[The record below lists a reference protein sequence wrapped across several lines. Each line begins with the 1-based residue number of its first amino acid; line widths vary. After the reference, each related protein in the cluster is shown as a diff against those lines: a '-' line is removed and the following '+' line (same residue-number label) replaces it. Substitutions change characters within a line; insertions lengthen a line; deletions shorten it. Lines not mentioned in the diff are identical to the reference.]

1 MSRIHPTA
9 VIDPAAQL
17 ADDVEVGAHCVIQ
30 GPVTVGAGSRL
41 FPNVT
46 LLGDTTIGSGNTF
59 YPGCVLGAPPQDL
72 KHRGEATRLTVG
84 DNNHFREH
92 VTVHPGTVAGGGLTT
107 VGSDGLF
114 MVGSHIAHDCRVA
127 NNVVLA
133 NHVLLAGHVVIHDR
147 ATLNGASALH
157 HFTTVG
163 RLAYIGGL
171 TRITVDVHPFT
182 IVEGHPARV
191 RACNTIGLQRA
202 GVAQEDVDAVKRAIR
217 MILMSSDRP
226 ASEALLEVDERYP
239 GHALVGELTA
249 SVRASQAGRQ
259 GRAAEG
265 GRTVHG
271 DAS

>member
-9 VIDPAAQL
+9 VIDPAARL
-17 ADDVEVGAHCVIQ
+17 ADDVEVGAHCVIE
-30 GPVTVGAGSRL
+30 GPVVIGAGGRL
-41 FPNVT
+41 LPNVT
-46 LLGDTTIGSGNTF
+46 LMGDTRIGAGNIF
-59 YPGCVLGAPPQDL
+59 YPGCVLGAAPQDL
-72 KHRGEATRLTVG
+72 KHRGESTRLVIG

-92 VTVHPGTVAGGGLTT
+92 VTVHPGTVTGGGLTT

-114 MVGSHIAHDCRVA
+114 MVGCHIAHDCEVGDG
-127 NNVVLA
+127 VVLA
-133 NHVLLAGHVVIHDR
+133 NHVLLAGHVTIKDR

-163 RLAYIGGL
+163 RLAYVGGL

-202 GVAQEDVDAVKRAIR
+202 GVAQEDVDAVKKAVHT
-217 MILMSSDRP
+217 ILISDKRT
-226 ASEALLEVDERYP
+226 ASEALLHVEGRFPD
-239 GHALVGELTA
+239 HALIGELIA
-249 SVRASQAGRQ
+249 SIRASQAGRQ

-265 GRTVHG
+265 SRAVHG